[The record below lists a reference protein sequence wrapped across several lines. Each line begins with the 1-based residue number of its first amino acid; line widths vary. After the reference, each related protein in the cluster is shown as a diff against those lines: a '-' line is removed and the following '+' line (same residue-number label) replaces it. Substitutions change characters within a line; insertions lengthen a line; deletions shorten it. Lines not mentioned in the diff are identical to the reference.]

1 MRQGLVGYTGDLGA
15 DAVLE
20 DLRSLKRSGTLLVS
34 DEGGSLVLLLARGQV
49 EASFRLGAYG
59 RLESPGQ
66 SYHLHL
72 HEPTPT
78 PQLPSRSSESA
89 SALLRALPRTRAPMR
104 LPTGIV
110 DLPALLDRLASLA
123 FDGLLAYVA
132 DDELAVALLLDGTVR
147 AAVHERSGRLSSRA
161 EALRV
166 LQKRCQEPGP
176 GELELE
182 RIERAILEPLLALA
196 IESVAP
202 PESGPFSGLEVDERG
217 YRYVSQGQA
226 FLTVPSA
233 PLGPPRRHALDVAIR
248 PLPHIAMPTEPPGWE
263 ESRYTLTLRGKD
275 ALNPMTDLNMDFRSH
290 HGEEG
295 QRVLT
300 LLGSGETLTG
310 CAERLGL
317 DLADLKPWVERFE
330 SAGFIRAQRG

>member
-1 MRQGLVGYTGDLGA
+1 MRQGLVGDTGAIGA
-15 DAVLE
+15 DALLE
-20 DLRSLKRSGTLLVS
+20 DLRALKRSGTLVVS

-66 SYHLHL
+66 SFHLHL
-72 HEPTPT
+72 HEPAPT
-78 PQLPSRSSESA
+78 PQLPSRSPESA
-89 SALLRALPRTRAPMR
+89 SPVLRALPRTRAPMR

-132 DDELAVALLLDGTVR
+132 DDELAVALLLDGSVR
-147 AAVHERSGRLSSRA
+147 AAVHERGGRLSSRA

-182 RIERAILEPLLALA
+182 RVERALLEPLLALA

-202 PESGPFSGLEVDERG
+202 AEGGPFSGLEVDERG
-217 YRYVSQGQA
+217 YRYHSQGQV

-233 PLGPPRRHALDVAIR
+233 PLGPPRRHALDLTIR
-248 PLPHIAMPTEPPGWE
+248 PLPPIAMPTEPPGWE

-275 ALNPMTDLNMDFRSH
+275 ALNPMTDLNMTFRND

-300 LLGSGETLTG
+300 LLGSGETLSL

-317 DLADLKPWVERFE
+317 DLADLRPWVERFE
-330 SAGFIRAQRG
+330 SAGFIRVQRG

>member
-1 MRQGLVGYTGDLGA
+1 MRQGLVGHTGGLGA
-15 DAVLE
+15 DALL
-20 DLRSLKRSGTLLVS
+20 DDMRALKQSGTLLVS
-34 DEGGSLVLLLARGQV
+34 DEAGSLVLLVARGQV

-72 HEPTPT
+72 HEPAPT
-78 PQLPSRSSESA
+78 PQLPGRSPHSDSA
-89 SALLRALPRTRAPMR
+89 VLRALPRTRTPMR
-104 LPTGIV
+104 IPTGVV
-110 DLPALLDRLASLA
+110 DLPALLERLGALA

-132 DDELAVALLLDGTVR
+132 DDELAVALLLDGSVR
-147 AAVHERSGRLSSRA
+147 AAVHERGGRLSSRA

-176 GELELE
+176 GELEVE
-182 RIERAILEPLLALA
+182 RVERAVLEPLLALA

-202 PESGPFSGLEVDERG
+202 AEAGPFSGLEVDERG
-217 YRYVSQGQA
+217 YRFHSQGQV

-233 PLGPPRRHALDVAIR
+233 PLGPPRRHALDLALR
-248 PLPHIAMPTEPPGWE
+248 PLPHLEMPTEPPGWE

-275 ALNPMTDLNMDFRSH
+275 ALNPMTDLNMEFRNH
-290 HGEEG
+290 HGDEG

-300 LLGSGETLTG
+300 LLGSGAPLTD
-310 CAERLGL
+310 CAERLGV
-317 DLADLKPWVERFE
+317 DLADLKPWVARFE
-330 SAGFIRAQRG
+330 AAGLIRTQRG